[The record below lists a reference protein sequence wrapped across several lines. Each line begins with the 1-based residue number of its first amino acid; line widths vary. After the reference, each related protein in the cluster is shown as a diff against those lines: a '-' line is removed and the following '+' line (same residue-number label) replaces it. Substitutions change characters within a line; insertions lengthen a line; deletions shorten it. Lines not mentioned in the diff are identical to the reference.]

1 MKIYYTVCMVLLM
14 NMSLAF
20 ADQPLTQ
27 HTNAIPLLPSNIP
40 HETVDHYPQGYAMGY
55 TFSQDGRLFASFF
68 AGKRHYD
75 DHTNGNIRIWD
86 TQTGKLKYQTQ
97 IPHYYNSY
105 RGDRYDIQFSP
116 DNKMLYLASAT
127 ESQVF
132 IWQFTKRNKIEVICM
147 QGDRAEFYD
156 VIQVAP
162 NNKRLLLQG
171 FCYTQLCTKETI
183 VNWQTRYSSGYA
195 SGFFHNEKTSA
206 VLHNNKLLV
215 IYNNK
220 NPDEFTIKFVDELKG
235 LAKRKLVNVWQV
247 SPVSNAAHLT
257 NIIDRTN
264 QLFIVVEVLDNDL
277 LLHQWN
283 YAKRQWLG
291 TQTFTGLAKPN
302 MEVKLHKN
310 YLLIYSPKKDLAI
323 LKRND
328 LQFSLLWQK
337 QYNSLK
343 DLIYL
348 DFSLDGKYLV
358 SDFDMIEIETG
369 RFITYPLMRR
379 KQKINKIDYTAY
391 IEPMIKD
398 NFFKSYYSEKDLKC
412 QDNVNLKSDVY
423 SLLNQKTIKEVDGL
437 IVGIS
442 PDGKTLAACKGAE
455 LFLMPI

>member
-40 HETVDHYPQGYAMGY
+40 NETADHYPQGYAMGY

-86 TQTGKLKYQTQ
+86 TKTGKLKYQTQ

-171 FCYTQLCTKETI
+171 FCYTQLCTKETLI
-183 VNWQTRYSSGYA
+183 NGKTRYSSGYA

-206 VLHNNKLLV
+206 VLHDNKLLV

-310 YLLIYSPKKDLAI
+310 YLLIHANNHFLAV
-323 LKRND
+323 
-328 LQFSLLWQK
+328 LQRKGLGFSLLWQK
-337 QYNSLK
+337 QYKNYFNTPELSLDEK
-343 DLIYL
+343 YIIVGFDLIETET
-348 DFSLDGKYLV
+348 GKPASHSIKNREQQL
-358 SDFDMIEIETG
+358 IET
-369 RFITYPLMRR
+369 
-379 KQKINKIDYTAY
+379 DYTAY
-391 IEPMIKD
+391 MEYIIKNVD
-398 NFFKSYYSEKDLKC
+398 IVAYPSQDLKC
-412 QDNVNLKSDVY
+412 QANVNLKSDVY
-423 SLLNQKTIKEVDGL
+423 SLLNQQTIKEVDGL
-437 IVGIS
+437 IVGMS
-442 PDGKTLAACKGAE
+442 PDGKTLAVCKGAE